1 MKYVYSLKELITIKL
16 FIRLYGLESD
26 MYMALRKY
34 INGENKQGRKLRSTD
49 MISMEVNVLYI
60 KL

>member
-1 MKYVYSLKELITIKL
+1 MYTALKELITSKL

-49 MISMEVNVLYI
+49 LVSMEVND
-60 KL
+60 

>member
-1 MKYVYSLKELITIKL
+1 
-16 FIRLYGLESD
+16 

-34 INGENKQGRKLRSTD
+34 INGENKQGRKLRSTELV
-49 MISMEVNVLYI
+49 SMEVNVLNI